1 MAEKLITIMI
11 LSTIFVRGEMYKE
24 GQEVEVNER
33 EAKELISRGVATDEA
48 DVEITGDTSSFNEM
62 TLEEL
67 GEVDYRDLKK
77 DPLVEFATAC
87 GLEISGENMKE
98 IYTLIEGVDFGADE

>member
-48 DVEITGDTSSFNEM
+48 DVEIEEDTTVAIEDM
-62 TLEEL
+62 
-67 GEVDYRDLKK
+67 KK
-77 DPLVEFATAC
+77 NDLVEYAASL
-87 GLEISGENMKE
+87 GIDVPSKANKDKIIELIYALDDEEGEE
-98 IYTLIEGVDFGADE
+98 